1 MCHPQC
7 NVAATIEIEWQFY
20 WHATSWPVNAARRYN
35 ISAVRQRNENVPHF
49 GDAFLHFHFMFF
61 SLSFLLWQC
70 LWHVRAVLVISAL
83 FGQRKTRGGAWTC
96 IILIKRAS
104 FCRCR
109 RCHDEN
115 IIKVYDIYL
124 LPTLNDTCVSLSE
137 RLKLSDSH
145 PCSLPPSPP
154 PFSLSHCGH

>member
-1 MCHPQC
+1 M
-7 NVAATIEIEWQFY
+7 WQQQLKLNGNFIGMQLVGLSMQ
-20 WHATSWPVNAARRYN
+20 HGD
-35 ISAVRQRNENVPHF
+35 IIFQRCVSETKTFRTLEMLFSTFTLCFFLSVFCF
-49 GDAFLHFHFMFF
+49 G
-61 SLSFLLWQC
+61 SWQC

-83 FGQRKTRGGAWTC
+83 FGQRETRGGAWTC